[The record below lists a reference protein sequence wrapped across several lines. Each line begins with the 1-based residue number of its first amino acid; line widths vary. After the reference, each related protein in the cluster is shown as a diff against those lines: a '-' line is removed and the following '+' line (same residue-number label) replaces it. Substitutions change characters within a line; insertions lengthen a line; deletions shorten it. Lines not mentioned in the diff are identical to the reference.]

1 MYWRGGSI
9 SPGPTRLLRFGAWL
23 CEAKQWFSGF
33 KSELLAAA
41 RPISLTWSWRVLSC
55 CSRAPLLVL
64 VATLIAKPAAAV
76 PAFAI
81 QTGQPCAACHVGAFG
96 PQLKPYGRDF
106 KLHGYVASDGQ
117 DHGLPLAMTT
127 QTSFTHTAAPQAGGA
142 APGFRANDNF
152 ALDQMSLY
160 YAGKIAPHTG
170 GFIELEYDGVAKQAQ
185 IGNVDIRHVRE
196 GQLFGQDVLWGFTG
210 NNNPTVQDPWNS
222 TPAWGFPYN
231 GSALAP
237 TPMAATLVDGG
248 LGQRVGGLGG
258 YMVWN
263 NSCIWR
269 PTPTKGSVPMR
280 WRRQASCPCA
290 GADLTRG
297 VIPYGRLALMQ
308 DGQNH
313 HVELGAYGLAADIFP
328 GGVQQFGLADHFAD
342 VALDAN
348 YQFIVD
354 PSKVTSDMLSAHATY
369 IHETGRL
376 EASQALAGALLDHTL
391 DTFRFD
397 VSYSF
402 AATVTPTFQYF
413 RTTGTAD
420 ANYWATPNGSPNSE
434 GMIFELAYV
443 PLGQAGFAL
452 SRLQRAA
459 RRAICGLSSFRRQ
472 PRERQPQQQYF
483 REPLDGRQIL
493 TPYFPWSVAL
503 SIRPFAVL
511 AILTL
516 ARRPPCR
523 LRRTIAIDQRG
534 LVFNVSSESLQRG
547 DRLIFNNSDDVTHN
561 IHIFTGDDDDVAD
574 LGLQKPGREADPQIR
589 RRRPFH
595 RPLQHPSLDEDDG
608 QCEIGGAP
616 LFGRAALPTD
626 TCSF

>member
-1 MYWRGGSI
+1 MVLGFQVRAWRSA
-9 SPGPTRLLRFGAWL
+9 SDLLTWGWRAFL
-23 CEAKQWFSGF
+23 
-33 KSELLAAA
+33 LLA
-41 RPISLTWSWRVLSC
+41 P
-55 CSRAPLLVL
+55 PLLVL
-64 VATLIAKPAAAV
+64 IAALIAKPAAAV

-117 DHGLPLAMTT
+117 NHGLPLAITT
-127 QTSFTHTAAPQAGGA
+127 QTSFTHTGAPQAGGA

-170 GFIELEYDGVAKQAQ
+170 GFIELEYDGVGKVAQ
-185 IGNVDIRHVRE
+185 LGNVDIRHVRE

-210 NNNPTVQDPWNS
+210 NNGPTVQDPWNS
-222 TPAWGFPYN
+222 TPTWGFPYN
-231 GSALAP
+231 ASALAP
-237 TPMAATLVDGG
+237 TPIAATLVDGG
-248 LGQRVGGLGG
+248 LSRRVGGLGG

-263 NSCIWR
+263 NVLYLEADAY
-269 PTPTKGSVPMR
+269 KGLSPYALDATGIVPV
-280 WRRQASCPCA
+280 P

-297 VIPYGRLALMQ
+297 IIPYGRVALMQ

-313 HVELGAYGLAADIFP
+313 HVELGAYGVAADIFP

-342 VALDAN
+342 VALDGT

-369 IHETGRL
+369 IHEAGRL
-376 EASQALAGALLDHTL
+376 EASQALAGALLGHTL

-443 PLGQAGFAL
+443 PFGKPDSPYPGFNARLAVQYVDYVRFDGSRENAGRNNNIF
-452 SRLQRAA
+452 
-459 RRAICGLSSFRRQ
+459 
-472 PRERQPQQQYF
+472 
-483 REPLDGRQIL
+483 
-493 TPYFPWSVAL
+493 
-503 SIRPFAVL
+503 
-511 AILTL
+511 
-516 ARRPPCR
+516 
-523 LRRTIAIDQRG
+523 
-534 LVFNVSSESLQRG
+534 VSLW
-547 DRLIFNNSDDVTHN
+547 
-561 IHIFTGDDDDVAD
+561 TGV
-574 LGLQKPGREADPQIR
+574 K
-589 RRRPFH
+589 F
-595 RPLQHPSLDEDDG
+595 
-608 QCEIGGAP
+608 
-616 LFGRAALPTD
+616 
-626 TCSF
+626 